1 MIVIAIAE
9 PLLSRIL
16 PPPLMAE
23 LRELDPV
30 ALVPSL
36 RDTDSTLKTLAEAEI
51 LVTGWGSRLV
61 DVDVL
66 AMAPRL
72 RAVVHTA
79 GSVRSVVTPEV
90 YSRRVVVSSQAWA
103 NALPVAE

>member
-36 RDTDSTLKTLAEAEI
+36 GDTDSTRKTLAEAEI
-51 LVTGWGSRLV
+51 LVTGG
-61 DVDVL
+61 VL
-66 AMAPRL
+66 ASSTPMFWRWRRDSAPL
-72 RAVVHTA
+72 
-79 GSVRSVVTPEV
+79 STPPD
-90 YSRRVVVSSQAWA
+90 R
-103 NALPVAE
+103 